1 MIIVKNQV
9 FSSFTLGANDISKFI
24 NVNNIKREDIISI
37 VGLPDSADLGGYAIF
52 YYGDSETKEIT
63 KGFFGW

>member
-9 FSSFTLGANDISKFI
+9 FESFTPGANDLAKFI
-24 NVNNIKREDIISI
+24 NINNIKREDIINI
-37 VGLPDSADLGGYAIF
+37 VGLQTNSGLGGYAIF

-63 KGFFGW
+63 RGFFGW